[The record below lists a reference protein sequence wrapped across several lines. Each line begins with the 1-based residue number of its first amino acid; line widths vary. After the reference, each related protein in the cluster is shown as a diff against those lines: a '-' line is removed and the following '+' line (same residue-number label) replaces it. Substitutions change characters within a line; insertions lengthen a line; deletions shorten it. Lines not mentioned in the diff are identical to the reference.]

1 MPPMKGLSTCQ
12 SWILEVPSILILL
25 PDLAAKVVVWA
36 AAGNDTIASNKRAT
50 VLAIIVRF
58 FMFTF
63 LV

>member
-1 MPPMKGLSTCQ
+1 M
-12 SWILEVPSILILL
+12 LEVPSILILL

-50 VLAIIVRF
+50 VFAIIVRF
-58 FMFTF
+58 FMFVL